1 MKDINSDHTKIND
14 LLFFNK
20 IFFIR
25 YEIKY
30 FSKKKAVYLL
40 PNTNIAHCSR
50 NQGTEI
56 HHLASEDC
64 SFLGK

>member
-1 MKDINSDHTKIND
+1 MTSY
-14 LLFFNK
+14 FYK

-30 FSKKKAVYLL
+30 FSKNKAVSIL